1 MHTILTA
8 ENSTCKLFVHF
19 TIVIVGKEIDEFE
32 RDFQKTRE
40 NVLQMKAMIA
50 LRDKEKVKAKQIL
63 IKEDIKKTRDDLTE
77 NLKTLRAQLRGKRK
91 KYTDV
96 ELQNKQE
103 RIQKLQENIDLLFEM
118 FEFQNKEQQRKLI
131 GDSNVGVQIDI
142 ES

>member
-63 IKEDIKKTRDDLTE
+63 IKEDIKKTRDELTE

-96 ELQNKQE
+96 ELENKQE

>member
-1 MHTILTA
+1 
-8 ENSTCKLFVHF
+8 
-19 TIVIVGKEIDEFE
+19 
-32 RDFQKTRE
+32 
-40 NVLQMKAMIA
+40 MKAMIA

-96 ELQNKQE
+96 ELENKQE

-118 FEFQNKEQQRKLI
+118 FEFQNKEQ
-131 GDSNVGVQIDI
+131 
-142 ES
+142 

>member
-8 ENSTCKLFVHF
+8 ENSTF
-19 TIVIVGKEIDEFE
+19 GKEIDEFE

-63 IKEDIKKTRDDLTE
+63 IKEDIKKTRDELTE

-96 ELQNKQE
+96 ELENKQE